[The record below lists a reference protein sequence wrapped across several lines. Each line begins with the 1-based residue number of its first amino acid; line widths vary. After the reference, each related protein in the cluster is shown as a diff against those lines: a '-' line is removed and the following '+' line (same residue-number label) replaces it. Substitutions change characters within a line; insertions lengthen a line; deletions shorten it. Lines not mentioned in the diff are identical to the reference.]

1 MHIPGQDS
9 DATGIAKELLT
20 YLHKLTHLGNKK
32 MINLLKTEEMGSCIP
47 RRDSLIQQI
56 IDDCEAY
63 AKVNASRPK
72 LPIGVQAR
80 GHTPNPLG
88 NVFY

>member
-1 MHIPGQDS
+1 
-9 DATGIAKELLT
+9 
-20 YLHKLTHLGNKK
+20 
-32 MINLLKTEEMGSCIP
+32 MGSCIP

-63 AKVNASRPK
+63 AKVNASRLK